1 MGLISSVSSRT
12 YSFRKMLRATLKF
25 CRVTRQTSVRSAA
38 AAAVA
43 VDGAPQEF
51 SPSIVE
57 LVDKIGSLTIL
68 EVSQLNTLMKQRFN
82 LSDVAVA
89 APMAA
94 GAAPVAAAA
103 PAAEAQPEEEEE
115 EAPAF
120 VQTEF
125 TVKLKKFD
133 PKSKIK
139 IIKQL
144 KTSIPGINLVEAK
157 KMAEGAPCDIKK
169 DIPKDEADELKAVF
183 EKLGAEM
190 EVL

>member
-1 MGLISSVSSRT
+1 MGLISRVSSQT
-12 YSFRKMLRATLKF
+12 YRKMLRATLKF
-25 CRVTRQTSVRSAA
+25 SRVTRQSVRS

-89 APMAA
+89 A
-94 GAAPVAAAA
+94 APAAAAA
-103 PAAEAQPEEEEE
+103 PAEEAEEE
-115 EAPAF
+115 EAAPAV

-125 TVKLKKFD
+125 TVKLKAFD
-133 PKSKIK
+133 AKTKSK
-139 IIKQL
+139 IIKQI
-144 KTSIPGINLVEAK
+144 KSSIDGINLVEAK
-157 KMAEGAPCDIKK
+157 KLVESAPCDIKK
-169 DIPKDEADELKAVF
+169 DIPKDEAEELKATF

-190 EVL
+190 EIL

>member
-1 MGLISSVSSRT
+1 MGLISRVSSRT
-12 YSFRKMLRATLKF
+12 YRKMLRATLKF
-25 CRVTRQTSVRSAA
+25 SRVTRQSVRS

-89 APMAA
+89 PMAA

-103 PAAEAQPEEEEE
+103 PAAEAKEEEEE
-115 EAPAF
+115 EAAPAV

-139 IIKQL
+139 VIKQL
-144 KTSIPGINLVEAK
+144 KTSIAGINLVEAK

>member
-89 APMAA
+89 APMA

-103 PAAEAQPEEEEE
+103 PAAEAKEEEEE
-115 EAPAF
+115 EAAPAV

-144 KTSIPGINLVEAK
+144 KTSLPGINLVEAK

-169 DIPKDEADELKAVF
+169 DIPKDEADELKS
-183 EKLGAEM
+183 
-190 EVL
+190 VLR